1 VKRKITIIEDDND
14 LRGLMQ
20 SPLLAAGYDVC
31 ILSEGNN
38 FISKSE
44 QDPHLYLI
52 DINLVGVSGLEICKR
67 IKSQKPGEV
76 VPVVI
81 IISANP
87 DVRRLAAEACADDAL
102 PKPFTTK
109 ELLGKISK
117 YFPVSFGVITVYNA

>member
-1 VKRKITIIEDDND
+1 MKRKITIIEDDND

-31 ILSEGNN
+31 MLSEGNS
-38 FISKSE
+38 FISRMENVS
-44 QDPHLYLI
+44 HLYLI
-52 DINLVGVSGLEICKR
+52 DINLMGVSGLEICKK
-67 IKSQKPGEV
+67 IKSQKPGEI

-81 IISANP
+81 IISGNP
-87 DVRRLAAEACADDAL
+87 DVRRLATEACADDAL

-109 ELLGKISK
+109 ELLAKISK